1 MIVITRR
8 TTVSGL
14 LAIALLPAACASPSP
29 VLYTLDQVPGVTRP
43 HGPHVVML
51 RDIGLAPY
59 LDRQQI
65 VRSSSNYR
73 IDVEANNWWGESFGA
88 MMIRVLTAESISAF
102 LEPRL
107 QRKRRDFPAAGRHG
121 RNQHPTLRHGF
132 GRQGSPHGS
141 ACCHLRQ
148 CRSRERFQKPAACRC
163 SAEAG
168 SHRTGRRD
176 EHCGWATFRRRRSRA
191 YLAAPIGSRQ
201 DQPAA
206 ACCES
211 ARQTISAASG
221 VRRNRTSVASATAFA
236 SAAATGLNGLSLIDL
251 APAGPMRS

>member
-29 VLYTLDQVPGVTRP
+29 VLYTLDQVPGVTRL

-88 MMIRVLTAESISAF
+88 MMIRVLTAEIDQRLPGTSVYSESGAISPLPDATVEINIQRFDTDSDRKVRLTAQLAVTFANVDRPSVSRSLQLVAVPPKPDLTGQVAAMSIAVGQLSDAV
-102 LEPRL
+102 
-107 QRKRRDFPAAGRHG
+107 
-121 RNQHPTLRHGF
+121 
-132 GRQGSPHGS
+132 
-141 ACCHLRQ
+141 
-148 CRSRERFQKPAACRC
+148 
-163 SAEAG
+163 
-168 SHRTGRRD
+168 
-176 EHCGWATFRRRRSRA
+176 
-191 YLAAPIGSRQ
+191 
-201 DQPAA
+201 AA
-206 ACCES
+206 AL
-211 ARQTISAASG
+211 
-221 VRRNRTSVASATAFA
+221 TS
-236 SAAATGLNGLSLIDL
+236 
-251 APAGPMRS
+251 RHQ

>member
-88 MMIRVLTAESISAF
+88 MMIRVLTAEIDQRLPGTSVYSESGAISCSALPTRSASVDSGTPAVRSVTERTTLPLPRACRRGSTSCSISF
-102 LEPRL
+102 RISCGTPGSITTSPRGVSI
-107 QRKRRDFPAAGRHG
+107 Q
-121 RNQHPTLRHGF
+121 
-132 GRQGSPHGS
+132 SPGAVPH
-141 ACCHLRQ
+141 
-148 CRSRERFQKPAACRC
+148 
-163 SAEAG
+163 
-168 SHRTGRRD
+168 
-176 EHCGWATFRRRRSRA
+176 
-191 YLAAPIGSRQ
+191 
-201 DQPAA
+201 
-206 ACCES
+206 
-211 ARQTISAASG
+211 
-221 VRRNRTSVASATAFA
+221 
-236 SAAATGLNGLSLIDL
+236 
-251 APAGPMRS
+251 